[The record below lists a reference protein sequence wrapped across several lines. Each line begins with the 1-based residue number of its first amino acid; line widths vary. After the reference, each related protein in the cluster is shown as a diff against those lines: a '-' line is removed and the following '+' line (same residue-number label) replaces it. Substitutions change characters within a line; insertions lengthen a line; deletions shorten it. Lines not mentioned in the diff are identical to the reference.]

1 MEPSGSLLPNSCIHS
16 WVQGVPS
23 AAAASLDE
31 YEFFTQCH
39 SGYLTLKSWTC
50 SSNVASGGISSKPCL
65 PYPSSG
71 GTITDLCIKS

>member
-1 MEPSGSLLPNSCIHS
+1 MSLLLHGCIHAQ
-16 WVQGVPS
+16 VQGVPS
-23 AAAASLDE
+23 AAAASFNE
-31 YEFFTQCH
+31 YEFITQYH

-71 GTITDLCIKS
+71 GTITDLCI